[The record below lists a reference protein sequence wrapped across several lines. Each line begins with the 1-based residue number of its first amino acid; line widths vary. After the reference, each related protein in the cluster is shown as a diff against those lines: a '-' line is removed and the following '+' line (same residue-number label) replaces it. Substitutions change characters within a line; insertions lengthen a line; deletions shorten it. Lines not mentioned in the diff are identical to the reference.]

1 MLSQR
6 SKILAQ
12 YFYIISVIFICGA
25 FFLSFITYN
34 LITPLIIGYKLY
46 SIDFYLWLLAP
57 IAFIFYFLL
66 FLFRMYLNLNTES
79 FKSDI
84 IKLFEI
90 TAISIFLI
98 YAVLFMFKVT
108 YVSRLFIGYF
118 AIYAFLSLIF
128 ADYAGR
134 KLSLK
139 LKRRGYSIR
148 NIVLVKG
155 DKNSAGAGRGYEGRT
170 GAQDGRSI
178 KDIIL
183 SSEYL
188 GVKLVKEINKNDL
201 NGLNGL
207 IDFVLNNPV
216 DEVIFD
222 IEGGEIADIK
232 EVTLLLEEKGIAV
245 KIPTNFIPFK
255 YSKVAFEKVGNYPV
269 ISFYTSPEDDIRLF
283 IKRLIDITGA
293 VFAILIFLIPTLI
306 IAILI
311 ILDSKGNV
319 LYKSKRIGKNGRL
332 FTFYKFRTMY
342 SGSDELREELIK
354 DFSRDGIEIKLKND
368 PRITKIGK
376 VLRKTSLDEIPQ
388 FYNVLRGDM
397 SLVGPRPPMP
407 DEVKKYSIKQRR
419 RISMKP
425 GITCLWQISGR
436 SMLSFEDRVELD
448 LKYID
453 EWTIKLDL
461 IIILKTIPVVLFAK
475 GAL

>member
-1 MLSQR
+1 
-6 SKILAQ
+6 
-12 YFYIISVIFICGA
+12 
-25 FFLSFITYN
+25 
-34 LITPLIIGYKLY
+34 
-46 SIDFYLWLLAP
+46 
-57 IAFIFYFLL
+57 
-66 FLFRMYLNLNTES
+66 MYLNLNAES

-90 TAISIFLI
+90 TAISAFLI

-118 AIYAFLSLIF
+118 SIYSFLSLIL
-128 ADYAGR
+128 ADYTGR
-134 KLSLK
+134 KLAVK

-155 DKNSAGAGRGYEGRT
+155 DNSGITDISNFPDIGG
-170 GAQDGRSI
+170 I
-178 KDIIL
+178 KDIVA

-188 GVKLVKEINKNDL
+188 GIKLVKEIDKKDMD
-201 NGLNGL
+201 GL

-222 IEGGEIADIK
+222 IKGDEIADIK
-232 EVTLLLEEKGIAV
+232 EATLLLEEKGITV

-255 YSKVAFEKVGNYPV
+255 YSKVSFEKVGNFPV
-269 ISFYTSPEDDIRLF
+269 ISFYTAPEDDIRLF
-283 IKRLIDITGA
+283 AKRLIDIAGSA
-293 VFAILIFLIPTLI
+293 FATIIFLIPALI
-306 IAILI
+306 IGILI
-311 ILDSKGNV
+311 KLDSKGSV

-342 SGSDELREELIK
+342 SGSDELREGLIN

-453 EWTIKLDL
+453 DWSLKLDL
-461 IIILKTIPVVLFAK
+461 IILLKTVPAVLFAK

>member
-12 YFYIISVIFICGA
+12 YFYIFSVIFVCGA
-25 FFLSFITYN
+25 FFLAFITYN
-34 LITPLIIGYKLY
+34 LITPFVIGYKLY
-46 SIDFYLWLLAP
+46 SVSYYLWLLLP
-57 IAFIFYFLL
+57 ITAIFYFLL
-66 FLFRMYLNLNTES
+66 FLFRMYLNLSAES

-90 TAISIFLI
+90 TVISVFLI

-118 AIYAFLSLIF
+118 SVYSFLSLII
-128 ADYAGR
+128 ADYTGR
-134 KLSLK
+134 KLAVK
-139 LKRRGYSIR
+139 LKRRGYSVR

-155 DKNSAGAGRGYEGRT
+155 DDLSCQRGAGG
-170 GAQDGRSI
+170 I
-178 KDIIL
+178 KDL
-183 SSEYL
+183 LVSNEYL
-188 GVKLVKEINKNDL
+188 GIKLVKEINKKDQ
-201 NGLNGL
+201 NGL
-207 IDFVLNNPV
+207 IDYVANNPV

-222 IEGGEIADIK
+222 IKGDEIADIK
-232 EVTLLLEEKGIAV
+232 EVTLLLEEKGITV

-255 YSKVAFEKVGNYPV
+255 YSKVSFEKVGDFPV

-283 IKRLIDITGA
+283 AKRLIDIAGSVSA
-293 VFAILIFLIPTLI
+293 VIIFLLPALIIGILIKI
-306 IAILI
+306 
-311 ILDSKGNV
+311 DSKGSV
-319 LYKSKRIGKNGRL
+319 LYKSKRIGKNGRI

-354 DFSRDGIEIKLKND
+354 DFSKDGIEIKLKND

-376 VLRKTSLDEIPQ
+376 ILRKTSLDEIPQ

-453 EWTIKLDL
+453 NWSLKLDF
-461 IIILKTIPVVLFAK
+461 IILLKTIPAVLFAK

>member
-12 YFYIISVIFICGA
+12 YFYIFSVIFVCGA
-25 FFLSFITYN
+25 FFLAFITYN
-34 LITPLIIGYKLY
+34 LITPFVIGHKLY
-46 SIDFYLWLLAP
+46 SVSYYLWLLLP
-57 IAFIFYFLL
+57 ITAIFYFML
-66 FLFRMYLNLNTES
+66 FLFRMYLNLSAES

-90 TAISIFLI
+90 TVISVFLI

-118 AIYAFLSLIF
+118 SVYSFLSLII
-128 ADYAGR
+128 ADYTGR
-134 KLSLK
+134 KLAVK
-139 LKRRGYSIR
+139 LKRRGYSVR

-155 DKNSAGAGRGYEGRT
+155 DDLSSQRGAGG
-170 GAQDGRSI
+170 I
-178 KDIIL
+178 KDL
-183 SSEYL
+183 LVSSEYL
-188 GVKLVKEINKNDL
+188 GIKLVKEINKKDQ
-201 NGLNGL
+201 NGL
-207 IDFVLNNPV
+207 IDYVANNPV

-222 IEGGEIADIK
+222 IKGDEIADIK
-232 EVTLLLEEKGIAV
+232 EVTLLLEEKGITV

-255 YSKVAFEKVGNYPV
+255 YSKVSFEKVGDFPV

-283 IKRLIDITGA
+283 AKRLIDIAGSVSA
-293 VFAILIFLIPTLI
+293 VIIFLLPALIIGILIKI
-306 IAILI
+306 
-311 ILDSKGNV
+311 DSKGSV
-319 LYKSKRIGKNGRL
+319 LYKSKRIGKNGRI

-354 DFSRDGIEIKLKND
+354 DFSKDGIEIKLKND

-376 VLRKTSLDEIPQ
+376 ILRKTSLDEIPQ

-453 EWTIKLDL
+453 NWSLKLDF
-461 IIILKTIPVVLFAK
+461 IILLKTIPAVLFAK

>member
-12 YFYIISVIFICGA
+12 YFYIFSVIFICCA

-66 FLFRMYLNLNTES
+66 FLFRMYLNLSTES

-90 TAISIFLI
+90 TVISIFLI
-98 YAVLFMFKVT
+98 YAVLFMFKVV

-118 AIYAFLSLIF
+118 AIYSFLSLIL

-155 DKNSAGAGRGYEGRT
+155 DKNSEGVGCEGEGKNKRQN
-170 GAQDGRSI
+170 GMSI
-178 KDIIL
+178 RDIII

-188 GVKLVKEINKNDL
+188 GIKLVKETDKND
-201 NGLNGL
+201 LNGL
-207 IDFVLNNPV
+207 IDFVINNPV

-232 EVTLLLEEKGIAV
+232 EATLLLEEKGIAV

-283 IKRLIDITGA
+283 VKRLIDIIGS
-293 VFAILIFLIPTLI
+293 VFAIFIFLVPSII
-306 IAILI
+306 IAVLI
-311 ILDSKGNV
+311 KLDSQGSV
-319 LYKSKRIGKNGRL
+319 LYKSKRIGKNGRF

-376 VLRKTSLDEIPQ
+376 ILRKTSLDEIPQ

-453 EWTIKLDL
+453 EWTLKLDF
-461 IIILKTIPVVLFAK
+461 IIILKTVPAVLFAK

>member
-1 MLSQR
+1 
-6 SKILAQ
+6 
-12 YFYIISVIFICGA
+12 
-25 FFLSFITYN
+25 
-34 LITPLIIGYKLY
+34 
-46 SIDFYLWLLAP
+46 
-57 IAFIFYFLL
+57 
-66 FLFRMYLNLNTES
+66 MYLNLNAES

-90 TAISIFLI
+90 TVISAFLI

-118 AIYAFLSLIF
+118 SIYSFLSLIL
-128 ADYAGR
+128 ADYTGR
-134 KLSLK
+134 KLAVK

-155 DKNSAGAGRGYEGRT
+155 DNFDKGGIGG
-170 GAQDGRSI
+170 I
-178 KDIIL
+178 KDIVA

-188 GVKLVKEINKNDL
+188 GIKLVKEIDKKDM
-201 NGLNGL
+201 NGL

-222 IEGGEIADIK
+222 IKGDEIADIK
-232 EVTLLLEEKGIAV
+232 EATLLLEEKGITV

-255 YSKVAFEKVGNYPV
+255 YSKVSFEKVGNFPV
-269 ISFYTSPEDDIRLF
+269 ISFYTVPEDDIRLF
-283 IKRLIDITGA
+283 AKRLIDIAGSA
-293 VFAILIFLIPTLI
+293 FAMIIFLIPALI
-306 IAILI
+306 IGILI
-311 ILDSKGNV
+311 KLDSKGSV

-342 SGSDELREELIK
+342 SGSDELREELIN

-453 EWTIKLDL
+453 DWSLKLDL
-461 IIILKTIPVVLFAK
+461 IILLKTVPAVLFAK

>member
-12 YFYIISVIFICGA
+12 YFYIFSVIFVCGA
-25 FFLSFITYN
+25 FFLAFITYN
-34 LITPLIIGYKLY
+34 LITPFVIGYKLY
-46 SIDFYLWLLAP
+46 SVSYYLWLLLP
-57 IAFIFYFLL
+57 ITAIFYFLL
-66 FLFRMYLNLNTES
+66 FLFRMYLNLSAES

-90 TAISIFLI
+90 TVISVFLI

-118 AIYAFLSLIF
+118 SVYSFLSLII
-128 ADYAGR
+128 ADYTGR
-134 KLSLK
+134 KLAVK
-139 LKRRGYSIR
+139 LKRRGYSVR

-155 DKNSAGAGRGYEGRT
+155 DDLSSQRGAGG
-170 GAQDGRSI
+170 I
-178 KDIIL
+178 KDL
-183 SSEYL
+183 LVSSEYL
-188 GVKLVKEINKNDL
+188 GIKLVKEINKKDQ
-201 NGLNGL
+201 NGL
-207 IDFVLNNPV
+207 IDYVANNPV

-222 IEGGEIADIK
+222 IKGDEIADIK
-232 EVTLLLEEKGIAV
+232 EVTLLLEEKGITV

-255 YSKVAFEKVGNYPV
+255 YSKVSFEKVGDFPV

-283 IKRLIDITGA
+283 AKRLIDIAGSVSA
-293 VFAILIFLIPTLI
+293 VIIFLLPALIIGILIKI
-306 IAILI
+306 
-311 ILDSKGNV
+311 DSKGSV
-319 LYKSKRIGKNGRL
+319 LYKSKRIGKNGRI

-354 DFSRDGIEIKLKND
+354 DFSKDGIEIKLKND

-376 VLRKTSLDEIPQ
+376 ILRKTSLDEIPQ

-453 EWTIKLDL
+453 NWSLKLDF
-461 IIILKTIPVVLFAK
+461 IILLKTIPAVLFAK

>member
-12 YFYIISVIFICGA
+12 YFYLLSVVFVCGA

-57 IAFIFYFLL
+57 IAVVFYFLL
-66 FLFRMYLNLNTES
+66 FLFRMYLNLNTETL
-79 FKSDI
+79 KSDI
-84 IKLFEI
+84 LKLFEI
-90 TAISIFLI
+90 TAISVFLI
-98 YAVLFMFKVT
+98 YALLFMFKVT

-118 AIYAFLSLIF
+118 SVYAFFSLIL
-128 ADYAGR
+128 ADYSGR

-155 DKNSAGAGRGYEGRT
+155 NKNSADQGQECGGMT
-170 GAQDGRSI
+170 DAQGVRSI
-178 KDIIL
+178 RDIIL

-188 GVKLVKEINKNDL
+188 GVKLVEEINKND
-201 NGLNGL
+201 LNGL

-222 IEGGEIADIK
+222 IEGGEISDIK
-232 EVTLLLEEKGIAV
+232 EAAVLLEEKGIAV

-283 IKRLIDITGA
+283 VKRLIDITGA
-293 VFAILIFLIPTLI
+293 VFAILIFLVPSLI
-306 IAILI
+306 IAVLI
-311 ILDSKGNV
+311 KLDSKGSV

-453 EWTIKLDL
+453 EWTLKLDL
-461 IIILKTIPVVLFAK
+461 IIMLKTIPAVLFAK

>member
-1 MLSQR
+1 
-6 SKILAQ
+6 
-12 YFYIISVIFICGA
+12 
-25 FFLSFITYN
+25 
-34 LITPLIIGYKLY
+34 
-46 SIDFYLWLLAP
+46 
-57 IAFIFYFLL
+57 
-66 FLFRMYLNLNTES
+66 MYLNLSTES

-90 TAISIFLI
+90 TVISIFLI
-98 YAVLFMFKVT
+98 YAVLFMFKVV

-118 AIYAFLSLIF
+118 AIYSFLSLIL

-155 DKNSAGAGRGYEGRT
+155 DKNSEGVGCEGEGKNKRQN
-170 GAQDGRSI
+170 GMSI
-178 KDIIL
+178 RDIII

-188 GVKLVKEINKNDL
+188 GIKLVKETDKND
-201 NGLNGL
+201 LNGL
-207 IDFVLNNPV
+207 IDFVINNPV

-232 EVTLLLEEKGIAV
+232 EATLLLEEKGIAV

-283 IKRLIDITGA
+283 VKRLIDIIGS
-293 VFAILIFLIPTLI
+293 VFAIFIFLVPSII
-306 IAILI
+306 IAVLI
-311 ILDSKGNV
+311 KLDSQGSV

-376 VLRKTSLDEIPQ
+376 ILRKTSLDEIPQ

-453 EWTIKLDL
+453 EWTLKLDF
-461 IIILKTIPVVLFAK
+461 IIILKTVPAVLFAK

>member
-12 YFYIISVIFICGA
+12 YFYVLTVIFVCGA

-34 LITPLIIGYKLY
+34 LVTPLIIGYKLY
-46 SIDFYLWLLAP
+46 PIGFYLWLLAP
-57 IAFIFYFLL
+57 IAVVFYLLL
-66 FLFRMYLNLNTES
+66 FLFRMYLNLNTKTL
-79 FKSDI
+79 KSDI
-84 IKLFEI
+84 VRLFEI

-118 AIYAFLSLIF
+118 AIYAFLSLIL

-155 DKNSAGAGRGYEGRT
+155 DKNSAGAGRGYGGRT
-170 GAQDGRSI
+170 GAQDGLSI
-178 KDIIL
+178 RDIIL

-201 NGLNGL
+201 NGL

-222 IEGGEIADIK
+222 IEGGEIDDIK

-283 IKRLIDITGA
+283 IKRLTDITGA
-293 VFAILIFLIPTLI
+293 VFAVLIFFIPSLI
-306 IAILI
+306 IAFLI
-311 ILDSKGNV
+311 KLDSKGSV

-368 PRITKIGK
+368 PRITRIGK
-376 VLRKTSLDEIPQ
+376 ILRKTSLDEIPQ

-453 EWTIKLDL
+453 EWTLKLDF
-461 IIILKTIPVVLFAK
+461 IIILKTIPAVLFAK

>member
-12 YFYIISVIFICGA
+12 YFYIFSVIFVCGA
-25 FFLSFITYN
+25 FFLAFITYN
-34 LITPLIIGYKLY
+34 LITPFVIGYKLY
-46 SIDFYLWLLAP
+46 SVSYYLWLLLP
-57 IAFIFYFLL
+57 ITAIFYFML
-66 FLFRMYLNLNTES
+66 FLFRMYLNLSAES

-90 TAISIFLI
+90 TVISVFLI

-118 AIYAFLSLIF
+118 SVYSFLSLII
-128 ADYAGR
+128 ADYTGR
-134 KLSLK
+134 KLAVK
-139 LKRRGYSIR
+139 LKRRGYSVR

-155 DKNSAGAGRGYEGRT
+155 DDLSSQRGAGG
-170 GAQDGRSI
+170 I
-178 KDIIL
+178 KDL
-183 SSEYL
+183 LVSSEYL
-188 GVKLVKEINKNDL
+188 GIKLVKEINKKDQ
-201 NGLNGL
+201 NGL
-207 IDFVLNNPV
+207 IDYVANNPV

-222 IEGGEIADIK
+222 IKGDEIADIK
-232 EVTLLLEEKGIAV
+232 EVTLLLEEKGITV

-255 YSKVAFEKVGNYPV
+255 YSKVSFEKVGDFPV

-283 IKRLIDITGA
+283 AKRLIDIAGSLSA
-293 VFAILIFLIPTLI
+293 VIIFLLPALIIGILIKI
-306 IAILI
+306 
-311 ILDSKGNV
+311 DSKGSV
-319 LYKSKRIGKNGRL
+319 LYKSKRIGKNGRI

-354 DFSRDGIEIKLKND
+354 DFSKDGIEIKLKND

-376 VLRKTSLDEIPQ
+376 ILRKTSLDEIPQ

-453 EWTIKLDL
+453 NWSLKLDF
-461 IIILKTIPVVLFAK
+461 IILLKTIPAVLFAK

>member
-1 MLSQR
+1 M
-6 SKILAQ
+6 
-12 YFYIISVIFICGA
+12 CGS
-25 FFLSFITYN
+25 FFLAFATYDAVS
-34 LITPLIIGYKLY
+34 PLIIGYKLY
-46 SIDFYLWLLAP
+46 AVSYYIWLLVPAGIIFYL
-57 IAFIFYFLL
+57 LL
-66 FLFRMYLNLNTES
+66 FVFGMYLNLNVKD
-79 FKSDI
+79 FKSDV
-84 IKLFEI
+84 LRLLEI
-90 TAISIFLI
+90 TVIAVFLI
-98 YAVLFMFKVT
+98 YAILFMFKIT
-108 YVSRLFIGYF
+108 YISRLFIGYF
-118 AIYAFLSLIF
+118 AAYSFLSLVL
-128 ADYAGR
+128 ADYIGR
-134 KLSLK
+134 KLVRS

-148 NIVLVKG
+148 NILLVSG
-155 DKNSAGAGRGYEGRT
+155 DETENAGANFRET
-170 GAQDGRSI
+170 IASQ
-178 KDIIL
+178 
-183 SSEYL
+183 EYL
-188 GVKLVKEINKNDL
+188 GIKLVKEIDKKDM
-201 NGLNGL
+201 NGL

-222 IEGGEIADIK
+222 IKGDEIADIK
-232 EVTLLLEEKGIAV
+232 EATLLLEEKGITV

-255 YSKVAFEKVGNYPV
+255 YSKVSFEKVGNFPV
-269 ISFYTSPEDDIRLF
+269 ISFYTAPEDDIRLF
-283 IKRLIDITGA
+283 AKRLIDIAGSA
-293 VFAILIFLIPTLI
+293 FAMIIFLIPALI
-306 IAILI
+306 IGILI
-311 ILDSKGNV
+311 KLDSKGSV

-342 SGSDELREELIK
+342 SGSDELREELIN

-453 EWTIKLDL
+453 DWSLKLDL
-461 IIILKTIPVVLFAK
+461 IILLKTVPAVLFAK

>member
-12 YFYIISVIFICGA
+12 YFYIFSVIFVCGA
-25 FFLSFITYN
+25 FFLAFITYN
-34 LITPLIIGYKLY
+34 LITPFVIGYKLY
-46 SIDFYLWLLAP
+46 SVSYYLWLLLP
-57 IAFIFYFLL
+57 ITAIFYFML
-66 FLFRMYLNLNTES
+66 FLFRMYLNLSAES

-90 TAISIFLI
+90 TVISVFLI

-118 AIYAFLSLIF
+118 SVYSFLSLII
-128 ADYAGR
+128 ADYTGR
-134 KLSLK
+134 KLAVK
-139 LKRRGYSIR
+139 LKRRGYSVR

-155 DKNSAGAGRGYEGRT
+155 DDLSSQRGAGG
-170 GAQDGRSI
+170 I
-178 KDIIL
+178 KDL
-183 SSEYL
+183 LVSSEYL
-188 GVKLVKEINKNDL
+188 GIKLVKEINKKDQ
-201 NGLNGL
+201 NGL
-207 IDFVLNNPV
+207 IDYVANNPV

-222 IEGGEIADIK
+222 IKGDEIADIK
-232 EVTLLLEEKGIAV
+232 EVTLLLEEKGITV

-255 YSKVAFEKVGNYPV
+255 YSKVSFEKVGDFPV

-283 IKRLIDITGA
+283 AKRLIDIAGSVSA
-293 VFAILIFLIPTLI
+293 VIIFLLPALIIGILIKI
-306 IAILI
+306 
-311 ILDSKGNV
+311 DSKGSV
-319 LYKSKRIGKNGRL
+319 LYKSKRIGKNGRI

-354 DFSRDGIEIKLKND
+354 DFSKDGIEIKLKND

-376 VLRKTSLDEIPQ
+376 ILRKTSLDEIPQ

-453 EWTIKLDL
+453 NWSLKLDF
-461 IIILKTIPVVLFAK
+461 IILLKTIPAVLFAK

>member
-12 YFYIISVIFICGA
+12 YFYIFSVIFVCGG
-25 FFLSFITYN
+25 FFLAFITYN
-34 LITPLIIGYKLY
+34 LITPVIIGYKLY
-46 SIDFYLWLLAP
+46 SIFYYLWLLIP

-66 FLFRMYLNLNTES
+66 FLFRMYLNLNEES

-90 TAISIFLI
+90 TVISVFLI

-118 AIYAFLSLIF
+118 SVYSFLSLII
-128 ADYAGR
+128 ADYTGR
-134 KLSLK
+134 KLSVK
-139 LKRRGYSIR
+139 LKRRGYSAR

-155 DKNSAGAGRGYEGRT
+155 DDSEVSAVSDLSEKRGAGG
-170 GAQDGRSI
+170 I
-178 KDIIL
+178 KDIL
-183 SSEYL
+183 VSNEYL
-188 GVKLVKEINKNDL
+188 GIKLVKEINKKDQ
-201 NGLNGL
+201 NGL
-207 IDFVLNNPV
+207 IDFVLDNPV

-222 IEGGEIADIK
+222 IKGDEIADIK
-232 EVTLLLEEKGIAV
+232 EATLLLEEKGITV

-255 YSKVAFEKVGNYPV
+255 YSKVSFEKVGDFPV

-283 IKRLIDITGA
+283 AKRLIDIA
-293 VFAILIFLIPTLI
+293 VSVFAITIFLLPALI
-306 IAILI
+306 ISLLI
-311 ILDSKGNV
+311 KLDSRGSV

-376 VLRKTSLDEIPQ
+376 ILRKTSLDEIPQ

-453 EWTIKLDL
+453 DWSLKLDL
-461 IIILKTIPVVLFAK
+461 IILLKTVPAVLFAK

>member
-34 LITPLIIGYKLY
+34 LITPLIIGYRLY

-79 FKSDI
+79 FKSDV

-90 TAISIFLI
+90 TVISIFLI
-98 YAVLFMFKVT
+98 YAVLFMFKVA

-118 AIYAFLSLIF
+118 SIYSFLSLIL

-134 KLSLK
+134 KLSVK

-155 DKNSAGAGRGYEGRT
+155 DKSSADAGCEGGDEGICKRQN
-170 GAQDGRSI
+170 GMSI
-178 KDIIL
+178 RDIII

-188 GVKLVKEINKNDL
+188 GIKLVKEFDKNDL
-201 NGLNGL
+201 SGL
-207 IDFVLNNPV
+207 IDFVINNPV

-222 IEGGEIADIK
+222 IKGGEIADIK
-232 EVTLLLEEKGIAV
+232 EATLLLEEKGIAV

-283 IKRLIDITGA
+283 VKRFIDIIGS
-293 VFAILIFLIPTLI
+293 VFAIFIFLVPSII
-306 IAILI
+306 IAVLI
-311 ILDSKGNV
+311 KLDSKGSV

-342 SGSDELREELIK
+342 EGSDELREELIK
-354 DFSRDGIEIKLKND
+354 DFSKDGIEIKLKND
-368 PRITKIGK
+368 PRITRIGK
-376 VLRKTSLDEIPQ
+376 ILRKTSFDEIPQ

-407 DEVKKYSIKQRR
+407 DEVKKYSIRQRR

-453 EWTIKLDL
+453 EWTLKLDF
-461 IIILKTIPVVLFAK
+461 IIILKTIPAVLFAK

>member
-12 YFYIISVIFICGA
+12 YFYIFSVIFVCGG
-25 FFLSFITYN
+25 FFLAFITYN
-34 LITPLIIGYKLY
+34 LITPIIIGYKLY
-46 SIDFYLWLLAP
+46 SILYYLWLLVP
-57 IAFIFYFLL
+57 IAFVFYFLL
-66 FLFRMYLNLNTES
+66 FLFRMYLNLNAES

-90 TAISIFLI
+90 TAISVFLI

-118 AIYAFLSLIF
+118 SIYSFLSLIF
-128 ADYAGR
+128 ADYTGR
-134 KLSLK
+134 KLTVK

-155 DKNSAGAGRGYEGRT
+155 DSSGITDISEGK
-170 GAQDGRSI
+170 GNV

-188 GVKLVKEINKNDL
+188 GIKLVGEISKND
-201 NGLNGL
+201 LNGL

-222 IEGGEIADIK
+222 IKGDEIADIK
-232 EVTLLLEEKGIAV
+232 EATLLLEEKGITV

-255 YSKVAFEKVGNYPV
+255 YSKVSFEKVGDFPV
-269 ISFYTSPEDDIRLF
+269 ISFYTAPEDDIRLF
-283 IKRLIDITGA
+283 AKRLIDIAGSA
-293 VFAILIFLIPTLI
+293 FAMIIFLMPALI
-306 IAILI
+306 IGVLI
-311 ILDSKGNV
+311 KLDSKGSV

-342 SGSDELREELIK
+342 PGSDELRDELIK

-376 VLRKTSLDEIPQ
+376 ILRKASLDEIPQ
-388 FYNVLRGDM
+388 FYNVLKGDM

-407 DEVKKYSIKQRR
+407 DEVKKYSVKQRR

-453 EWTIKLDL
+453 EWSLKLDL
-461 IIILKTIPVVLFAK
+461 IILLKTVPAVLFAK